1 MIKATILIFAIPLYI
16 ISRILSVRITK
27 KNTNWLTEIIFLLF
41 FVYILIL
48 VGVSVFPIM
57 IDKMYV
63 PFGLSRINM
72 NLIPFSELVDKIIQ
86 HNGNI
91 FGQLII
97 VLKCIGGNV
106 ILLIPFGLFYP
117 ILFNDKRETY
127 YKYYVGFLLVVTI
140 KFAQLVQTAYGYNF
154 SLEVNMT
161 DIIFN
166 VIGFAVGYTISHKLI
181 GKGKIYRIISKYDLT
196 IREVESN
203 NESA

>member
-48 VGVSVFPIM
+48 VGVSIFPIM

-63 PFGLSRINM
+63 PFGLSRINA

-91 FGQLII
+91 FGQLTI
-97 VLKCIGGNV
+97 VLKCIGGNF
-106 ILLIPFGLFYP
+106 ILLLPFGLFYP
-117 ILFNDKRETY
+117 ILFKDKRETY
-127 YKYYVGFLLVVTI
+127 YRYYVGLLLIVTI
-140 KFAQLVQTAYGYNF
+140 KFTQLIQTAYGYNF